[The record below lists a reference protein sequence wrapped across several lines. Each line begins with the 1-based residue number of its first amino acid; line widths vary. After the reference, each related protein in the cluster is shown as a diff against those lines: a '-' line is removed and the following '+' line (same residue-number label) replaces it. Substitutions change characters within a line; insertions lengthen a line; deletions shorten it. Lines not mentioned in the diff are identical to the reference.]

1 MADTTESPV
10 PTHDDRRPY
19 EAPALTRH
27 DDWEI
32 VTGST
37 PSGPN

>member
-1 MADTTESPV
+1 MSDSTASPA
-10 PTHDDRRPY
+10 PRDERRPY
-19 EAPALTRH
+19 EPPMATRH
-27 DDWEI
+27 EDWEI